1 MTEILFYHLTRQ
13 PLERALPLL
22 LEKCLERGW
31 RAVVQAASDERVAA
45 LDEMLWT
52 YGDGSFLPHGTAADG
67 HLDRQPI
74 FLTAGDGNPNAAVVR
89 VLVDGAEG
97 PDLAP
102 YVRALVLFDG
112 HDAEAVAAARVRWR
126 RHKGEGHDLSYW
138 QQDDDGRWRKE
149 A

>member
-1 MTEILFYHLTRQ
+1 VTEILFYHLTRQ

-31 RAVVQAASDERVAA
+31 RAVVQAASEERVAA

-52 YGDGSFLPHGTAADG
+52 SGDGSFLPHGTVADG
-67 HLDRQPI
+67 HLERQPV
-74 FLTAGDGNPNAAVVR
+74 FLTAGDGNPNAAEVR

-112 HDAEAVAAARVRWR
+112 HDEEAVAAARARWR
-126 RHKGEGHDLSYW
+126 RHKDEGHDLSYW
-138 QQDDDGRWRKE
+138 AQDEAGRWRKE